1 MGFVDKIRE
10 VMNAPGDDD
19 YEYEDD
25 FEETTDDSDFV
36 NDYSERSESRS
47 SSKNN
52 KVVNTPPPSFRLC
65 LLSRR
70 NFPRR
75 LPSAIILTIN
85 APLCSISS
93 PLPRTLPEDSW
104 IF

>member
-52 KVVNTPPPSFRLC
+52 KVVNIHATTQLQV
-65 LLSRR
+65 
-70 NFPRR
+70 
-75 LPSAIILTIN
+75 
-85 APLCSISS
+85 APLKRRRMNCG
-93 PLPRTLPEDSW
+93 
-104 IF
+104 

>member
-47 SSKNN
+47 S
-52 KVVNTPPPSFRLC
+52 TRTTRL
-65 LLSRR
+65 
-70 NFPRR
+70 
-75 LPSAIILTIN
+75 
-85 APLCSISS
+85 
-93 PLPRTLPEDSW
+93 
-104 IF
+104 

>member
-36 NDYSERSESRS
+36 NDYSERSEKPFFIQEQQGCKHTRHHPASG
-47 SSKNN
+47 
-52 KVVNTPPPSFRLC
+52 C
-65 LLSRR
+65 
-70 NFPRR
+70 
-75 LPSAIILTIN
+75 A
-85 APLCSISS
+85 C
-93 PLPRTLPEDSW
+93 
-104 IF
+104 